1 MIRHLLVFAITSFAS
16 SSPAETSLRG
26 STPSVD
32 FASAEATS
40 TAALAAEAYAAA
52 QKEICVPADQECN
65 PTANH
70 CCQGPGLMTCRLR
83 ENALSGTAESYSCG
97 PEFPQQLLADP
108 GCVVEGRVCDP
119 GSLATSSCCNS
130 DSDAAPLSCL
140 PALKSLPKTIS
151 AGVTLGTHV
160 CRAKAPKPEPSAE
173 ACTSEG
179 HGCNPDANSCCQPD
193 ATSATL
199 KGSLRPMT
207 CQLLALSVQAWP
219 NSHGSAYICAQD
231 QPSLVLP

>member
-1 MIRHLLVFAITSFAS
+1 MIRHLLIVVAASFAS
-16 SSPAETSLRG
+16 CSPPEAALRG

-32 FASAEATS
+32 FSSAQATA
-40 TAALAAEAYAAA
+40 TAALAAEAYSAA

-83 ENALSGTAESYSCG
+83 ESALVDAGESYSCG

-108 GCVVEGRVCDP
+108 ECVVEGRVCDP
-119 GSLATSSCCNS
+119 GASATRSCCNS

-173 ACTSEG
+173 ACTPEG
-179 HGCNPDANSCCQPD
+179 HGCNPNANPCCQPD
-193 ATSATL
+193 STSAML

-231 QPSLVLP
+231 SPSPLLP